1 VGFLHTFPSLTNI
14 LNHLLLTIVLAQ
26 IQLQSATKQLEQ
38 HLKANL
44 GNSRIVPALAE
55 LIADKGI

>member
-1 VGFLHTFPSLTNI
+1 
-14 LNHLLLTIVLAQ
+14 VLAQ

-55 LIADKGI
+55 LITDKGI